1 MEGILPSTGTALQAR
16 TMPIIVIIPIPNIPP
31 LALTA
36 LAAVVTPTNPITCPL
51 PAASVLALS

>member
-1 MEGILPSTGTALQAR
+1 
-16 TMPIIVIIPIPNIPP
+16 MPIIVIIPIPNIPP